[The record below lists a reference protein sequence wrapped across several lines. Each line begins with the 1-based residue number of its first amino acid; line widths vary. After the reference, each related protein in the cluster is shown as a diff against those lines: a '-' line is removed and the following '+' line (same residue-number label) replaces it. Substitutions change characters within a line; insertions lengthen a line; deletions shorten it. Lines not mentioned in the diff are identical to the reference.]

1 MERELLGRNG
11 WPIHPAYVAGL
22 ELIGRQLRRARR
34 EKGWTQMQ
42 LERASGVDQ
51 TTISRL
57 ENGRLTSISILKLG
71 AIALALAGLWR
82 FDVG

>member
-1 MERELLGRNG
+1 MERELIGRNG
-11 WPIHPAYVAGL
+11 WPIDPAYVAGL
-22 ELIGRQLRRARR
+22 ELIGRQLLRARY

-42 LERASGVDQ
+42 LEHASGVDQ

-57 ENGRLTSISILKLG
+57 ENGRLTSISILKLA